1 MATNIDINDITNA
14 TEVNNGTGVF
24 DKLIKVAFL
33 HISQEVDENRLTQS
47 GAGEVYAAA
56 IQSAMSQA
64 IQFVLQEK
72 QLEAQIDLTIAQT
85 DELLLNG
92 VKERELKD
100 SQIIGSG
107 YDNQV
112 KEQQVL
118 ESKYKVEELLPAELL
133 QLQKQVDVAERGMV
147 EQELTGVK
155 QRLAI
160 DKDNL
165 LKDDE
170 LVINNKKKSQI
181 DAQTSEML
189 DGTLRAN
196 IQLDDMLLTNEKQRD
211 ILTTEKLIK
220 AYENNTLQPDAHNA
234 NLKQIEVL
242 AVDKSIKSYQLSDI
256 LPKEAIMLTEQKETA
271 DAQQLALAKDLEIK
285 DIQKQVTYVE
295 RVIKDKEA
303 AALGMDNA
311 IKISQTSKASDD
323 TYVYTPQYEEL

>member
-1 MATNIDINDITNA
+1 MATNIDINDVTNA
-14 TEVNNGTGVF
+14 TTVENGTGIF
-24 DKLIKVAFL
+24 DRLIGAAFL
-33 HISQEVDENRLTQS
+33 HIEKQVDEQRLTQS
-47 GAGEVYAAA
+47 SAGEVYSAA
-56 IQSAMSQA
+56 IQSAMAQA

-72 QLEAQIDLTIAQT
+72 QTEAQVDMVLTQT
-85 DELLLNG
+85 SELLLNG
-92 VKERELKD
+92 AKDRELKD

-118 ESKYKVEELLPAELL
+118 ESKYKVEELL

-196 IQLDDMLLTNEKQRD
+196 IQLYDMLLTNEKQRD

-311 IKISQTSKASDD
+311 IKISQTSKAANSA
-323 TYVYTPQYEEL
+323 YVYAPQYEES